1 MSTTLSQFPSVS
13 RPREHRAARR
23 STTQGLTLLQ
33 VQSLEGWILAA
44 VQARV
49 QHEGSSGPPGSQPH
63 RCYELVPV
71 THSSVGRK
79 RNGQWLKGQRHVTC
93 SYITVPQYQS
103 KPGTSPATQTLAH
116 GRGIEWGTVRVMRAR
131 ARRGCWHVANSL
143 RYQVLPPL
151 PASCNSLPCLL
162 NIAQRRAHASPHT
175 DRLRSRSCTP
185 ARRGC
190 LVMVSAGRRGTHH
203 PRGLSLP
210 AARALQ
216 SGI

>member
-1 MSTTLSQFPSVS
+1 MNTAPPGAPQLRVS
-13 RPREHRAARR
+13 HFYKYNHWKVGSWRRYRP
-23 STTQGLTLLQ
+23 
-33 VQSLEGWILAA
+33 
-44 VQARV
+44 
-49 QHEGSSGPPGSQPH
+49 GSSTKGLRGPLALSHTGATSPCQLPAAAWAGYETGSG
-63 RCYELVPV
+63 E
-71 THSSVGRK
+71 
-79 RNGQWLKGQRHVTC
+79 KGQRHVTC

-103 KPGTSPATQTLAH
+103 KPGTSPATQTLVAY
-116 GRGIEWGTVRVMRAR
+116 GRGSEWGAARVMRAR
-131 ARRGCWHVANSL
+131 ARRGCWHVANSM

-151 PASCNSLPCLL
+151 LASCNSPPRLL
-162 NIAQRRAHASPHT
+162 NTAQRRAHASPHT

-190 LVMVSAGRRGTHH
+190 SVMVSAGWRGTHH